1 MPTAHVPCMLPENL
15 ALLQP
20 ERGGVYVDMTLG
32 GGSTSE
38 ALLLA
43 SPDVSVIAIDWD
55 EASIEIAK
63 EKLDRFGSR
72 VVYVRDDFRNLRAI
86 LDNLEIESV
95 AGATIDPGLS
105 SDQLQDLGRG
115 FSFEGSGLDMRMD
128 RRKPLTAAQFLA
140 QSSKPD
146 LAAVIRGLGDE
157 RWAEDIA
164 AEIVRRRERA
174 PISDAA
180 MLAEIVEAAIAA
192 RSRGRRPGRKH
203 HPATLTFMAL
213 RLYINEELESLASG
227 VRLAAAA
234 LQIEGRL
241 TVFTYESLSDRL
253 VKRALRELSGAVLC
267 PSPLPVPDTRPPRI
281 VRILTKRPLR
291 PSEEAVR
298 RNPACR
304 SARLR
309 AAERIAPA

>member
-1 MPTAHVPCMLPENL
+1 MLPENL

-20 ERGGVYVDMTLG
+20 ERGGVFVDMTLG

-55 EASIEIAK
+55 DASIEIAR

-86 LDNLEIESV
+86 LDNLEVRSV

-105 SDQLQDLGRG
+105 TDQLRDLRRG
-115 FSFEGSGLDMRMD
+115 FSFEGTGLDMRMD

-140 QSSKPD
+140 QASKPD
-146 LAAVIRGLGDE
+146 LAAVIRRLGDE

-164 AEIVRRRERA
+164 AEIVERRERA

-180 MLAEIVEAAIAA
+180 TLAAIVEAAVAA
-192 RSRGRRPGRKH
+192 RSRGRRPRRKH
-203 HPATLTFMAL
+203 HPATLTMMSL
-213 RLYINEELESLASG
+213 RLHLNQELESLASG

-234 LQIEGRL
+234 LDVGGRL
-241 TVFTYESLSDRL
+241 TVFSYESHSDRL

-267 PSPLPVPDTRPPRI
+267 PSHLPVPDVRAPRI

-291 PSEEAVR
+291 PGEETR

-309 AAERIAPA
+309 AAERVAPE